1 MPRLILKGWG
11 ILVDFTWDVIDN
23 VIDAARNTT
32 NNTDVDLENKVVNIV
47 QRGQI
52 VYTSKELIRNL
63 VINVTFNLLL

>member
-1 MPRLILKGWG
+1 M
-11 ILVDFTWDVIDN
+11 DFTWDVIDN